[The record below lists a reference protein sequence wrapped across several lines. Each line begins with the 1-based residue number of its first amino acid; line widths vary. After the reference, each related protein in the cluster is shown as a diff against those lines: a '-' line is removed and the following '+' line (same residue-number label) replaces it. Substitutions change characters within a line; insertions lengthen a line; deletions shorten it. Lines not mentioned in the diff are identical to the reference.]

1 MFMEVALVSVLLIL
15 NSYFLPKHSI
25 RYTFDIKYI
34 VVVQ

>member
-15 NSYFLPKHSI
+15 NSYFLPEHSL
-25 RYTFDIKYI
+25 RYNFGIKYI